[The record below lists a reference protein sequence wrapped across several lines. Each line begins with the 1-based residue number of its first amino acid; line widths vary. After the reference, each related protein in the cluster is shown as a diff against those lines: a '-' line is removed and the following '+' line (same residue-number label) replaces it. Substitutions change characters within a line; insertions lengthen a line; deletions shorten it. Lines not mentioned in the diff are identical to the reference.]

1 MLLRDWWTFIRG
13 WNLLII
19 ALVMYLVQDQLVLFG
34 IPNVPKGEANLILF
48 WLSLTT
54 LFISI
59 GGNVI
64 NDYFDQSIDLI
75 NKPEKTF
82 VGKKI
87 SARNSIG
94 FYIACTISAL
104 ISLFVLVQYTGL
116 DLWLLI
122 FPVTGISLYFYA
134 AKLKKSLLIGNLLI
148 AFLSGLVPL
157 LPYLGLERLLSVFQ
171 STSWVIVLA
180 LIAFWTTLIR
190 EIIKDKLDIE
200 GDTLAGAKTLAIQ
213 LDSKKLIRLL
223 SVFIAAVPLLSFWF
237 YSMIELNTIPMVLAE
252 TAVGICSF
260 VLLRSIIGKKPN
272 WKAASQWSKILMLS
286 GLLGLLLRF

>member
-13 WNLLII
+13 VNLLII
-19 ALVMYLVQDQLVLFG
+19 ALVMYLVQYQLVLYG
-34 IPNVPKGEANLILF
+34 IPTVPKDEADLILF
-48 WLSLTT
+48 WLILSTI
-54 LFISI
+54 FISI

-64 NDYFDQSIDLI
+64 NDYFDQSIDQI

-87 SARNSIG
+87 TAKNSLL
-94 FYIACTISAL
+94 FYIGCNISAL
-104 ISLFVLVQYTGL
+104 ISLLVLVQNTGL

-122 FPVTGISLYFYA
+122 FPITGISLYFYA

-148 AFLSGLVPL
+148 AILSGLVPL
-157 LPYLGLERLLSVFQ
+157 LPYLSLEHLVPVSQ
-171 STSWVIVLA
+171 STSSVIVLA

-200 GDTLAGAKTLAIQ
+200 GDTLAGANTLAIQ

-223 SVFIAAVPLLSFWF
+223 CVFIAAVPLLSFWF
-237 YSMIELNTIPMVLAE
+237 YSLIELKPIPMVLAE
-252 TAVGICSF
+252 TAIGVCSV
-260 VLLRSIIGKKPN
+260 VLLRSIVIEKPN